1 MGTERFSRAA
11 SSDRGKQNGIASNS
25 ESLDSFA
32 PTQLCLDHSHRPVL
46 APATLAA
53 LASTLRFPIACV
65 LCRPR
70 PRGSVDALA
79 PARLICYPHRLDRP
93 SRSFPRLGSPKL
105 IRSFPFAHP
114 SGLPVH
120 VVRSHGLD
128 YRMISRIESRSDVLA
143 GDGVQF
149 LNCLM
154 RQLKASASNI
164 LSQVFH

>member
-1 MGTERFSRAA
+1 MTFGTIPASIVSWRSLLCLWRLTASAPFSAPLHSLGWQSRISYFMGTERFSRAA

-32 PTQLCLDHSHRPVL
+32 PTRLCLDHSHRPVL

-105 IRSFPFAHP
+105 IRS
-114 SGLPVH
+114 
-120 VVRSHGLD
+120 
-128 YRMISRIESRSDVLA
+128 
-143 GDGVQF
+143 
-149 LNCLM
+149 
-154 RQLKASASNI
+154 
-164 LSQVFH
+164 